1 MNVEQLSFLD
11 EVDEKK
17 VRKAVIKQLKQF
29 KALRVAVQ
37 NKDEQIA
44 EGVENPFPKIVDKE
58 KEKRFKV
65 KQMERAL
72 IYALDDIERSIIV
85 RKYLSSNRDKDIN
98 IYMDLGINKDQFYEY
113 KKHAIFSIAEA
124 LNIV

>member
-1 MNVEQLSFLD
+1 MNIEQLSFID

-17 VRKAVIKQLKQF
+17 VRKAVIKQLKRF
-29 KALRVAVQ
+29 KALKVAVQ
-37 NKDEQIA
+37 NRDEQLA
-44 EGVENPFPKIVDKE
+44 EGVTNPFPKIVDKE

-72 IYALDDIERSIIV
+72 EYALDDIEREIIEK
-85 RKYLSSNRDKDIN
+85 KYLSPNRIKDIN
-98 IYMDLGINKDQFYEY
+98 IYPELGLNKDQFYEY
-113 KKHAIFSIAEA
+113 KRQAIFAIAEA

>member
-1 MNVEQLSFLD
+1 MNIEQLSFID
-11 EVDEKK
+11 EIDEKK
-17 VRKAVIKQLKQF
+17 VRKAVIKQLKRF

-37 NKDEQIA
+37 NKDEQLA
-44 EGVENPFPKIVDKE
+44 EGVVNLFPKIVDKE

-72 IYALDDIERSIIV
+72 EYALDEIEREIIEK
-85 RKYLSSNRDKDIN
+85 KYLSPNRIKDIN
-98 IYMDLGINKDQFYEY
+98 IYPELGLNKDQFYEY
-113 KKHAIFSIAEA
+113 KRQAIFSIAEA

>member
-1 MNVEQLSFLD
+1 MNIEQLSFID
-11 EVDEKK
+11 EIDEKK
-17 VRKAVIKQLKQF
+17 VRRAVIKQLKRF

-65 KQMERAL
+65 KQMERA
-72 IYALDDIERSIIV
+72 IEYALDDIEREVIEK
-85 RKYLSSNRDKDIN
+85 KYLSSSRVKDIN
-98 IYMDLGINKDQFYEY
+98 LYLDLGITKDQYYEH
-113 KKHAIFSIAEA
+113 KRQAIFALAEA
-124 LNIV
+124 LNII

>member
-1 MNVEQLSFLD
+1 MNTEQLLFID
-11 EVDEKK
+11 EIDEKK
-17 VRKAVIKQLKQF
+17 IRKAVIKQLKRF

-37 NKDEQIA
+37 NKDEQLA
-44 EGVENPFPKIVDKE
+44 EGVENPFPKIFDNE
-58 KEKRFKV
+58 KEKRLKV

-72 IYALDDIERSIIV
+72 EYALDDIERTIIK

-113 KKHAIFSIAEA
+113 KKQAIFSIAEA